1 MAAISKYA
9 IKIVQEESIW
19 TADITR
25 RVSRKEVVV
34 SATQSGFANEA
45 EAQAWA
51 EKELESFVENQSARN
66 KRRNEKR

>member
-1 MAAISKYA
+1 MTASSKYA
-9 IKIVQEESIW
+9 INIVEEASIW

-25 RVSRKEVVV
+25 RVSRKKVVV

-45 EAQAWA
+45 EALAWA
-51 EKELESFVENQSARN
+51 EQALKEFVDNQSARN

>member
-1 MAAISKYA
+1 MAASSKYA
-9 IKIVQEESIW
+9 IKIVQEESVW

-45 EAQAWA
+45 EAQTWA
-51 EKELESFVENQSARN
+51 ESELKSFVENQSARN
-66 KRRNEKR
+66 KRRNDKR

>member
-1 MAAISKYA
+1 MAASSKYA
-9 IKIVQEESIW
+9 IKIVEDASIW

-25 RVSRKEVVV
+25 RVSRKEVVF

-45 EAQAWA
+45 EAQARA
-51 EKELESFVENQSARN
+51 DTELKNFIENQSARN

>member
-1 MAAISKYA
+1 MAASSKYA
-9 IKIVQEESIW
+9 IKIVQEESAW

-45 EAQAWA
+45 EAQTWA
-51 EKELESFVENQSARN
+51 ESELKSFVENQSARN
-66 KRRNEKR
+66 QRRNEKR

>member
-1 MAAISKYA
+1 MAASSKYA
-9 IKIVQEESIW
+9 IKIVQEESVW

-45 EAQAWA
+45 EAHAWA
-51 EKELESFVENQSARN
+51 ENDLKSFVENQSARN

>member
-1 MAAISKYA
+1 MAASSKYA
-9 IKIVQEESIW
+9 IKIVQEESVW

-34 SATQSGFANEA
+34 SKSQSGFADEK

-51 EKELESFVENQSARN
+51 DAELKVFVENQGKRN
-66 KRRNEKR
+66 KLRNEKR